1 MKVTG
6 EKTFCVPSTSFGVS
20 GSASGYTLNYSV
32 DGNSWGVWPEA
43 TKANE
48 TLFVVNIPKFMTY
61 KLVGNTEQVEVRW

>member
-6 EKTFCVPSTSFGVS
+6 EQVFGVPNTSFGVS

-32 DGNSWGVWPEA
+32 DGNTWAQWPEA

-48 TLFVVNIPKFMTY
+48 TLFVVNVPKFMKY
-61 KLVGNTEQVEVRW
+61 KLVDNTDTVEVRW

>member
-6 EKTFCVPSTSFGVS
+6 EKAFGVPNTSFGIS

-32 DGNSWGVWPEA
+32 DGKSWGVWPEA

-48 TLFVVNIPKFMTY
+48 PLFVVNVPKFMKY